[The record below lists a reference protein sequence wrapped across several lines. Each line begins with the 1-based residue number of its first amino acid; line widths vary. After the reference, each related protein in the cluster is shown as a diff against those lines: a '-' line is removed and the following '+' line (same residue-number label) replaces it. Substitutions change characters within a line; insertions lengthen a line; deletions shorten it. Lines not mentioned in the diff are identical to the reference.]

1 LWQLHPERGT
11 DWLTRETSVAMP
23 DVDEV
28 DGPPAAGL
36 KDCAI
41 LIVGDP
47 VQTHLDPDHQLT
59 VITPSR
65 EMLTGQGIGANYRRT
80 GEVFHL
86 EKCVSAIVFERIA
99 PLDDADIAA
108 LQSRWR
114 AARAALGLD
123 EAGRRQ

>member
-1 LWQLHPERGT
+1 
-11 DWLTRETSVAMP
+11 MP

-41 LIVGDP
+41 IIVGDP
-47 VQTHLDPDHQLT
+47 VQTHLDPAHQLT
-59 VITPSR
+59 VIVPSH
-65 EMLTGQGIGANYRRT
+65 EMLEGQGIGAKFRRT

-86 EKCVSAIVFERIA
+86 EKGVSGVVFEPIE

-108 LQSRWR
+108 LHERWR
-114 AARAALGLD
+114 AARAVLGF
-123 EAGRRQ
+123 EETSGRR